1 MSFEFACY
9 FLGEDT
15 FFFVAEVKRDELIAH
30 LPKSDLPGA
39 QG

>member
-1 MSFEFACY
+1 MSFEFVCY

-15 FFFVAEVKRDELIAH
+15 FFVAEVKRDELIAH